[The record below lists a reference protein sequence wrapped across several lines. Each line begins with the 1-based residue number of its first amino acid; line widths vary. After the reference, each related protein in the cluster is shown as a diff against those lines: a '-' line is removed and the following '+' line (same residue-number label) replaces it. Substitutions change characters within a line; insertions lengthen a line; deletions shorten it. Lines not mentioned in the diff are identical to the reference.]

1 MTSGFGLLTDV
12 DWASLFKSFYEKIR
26 VTSMPKPIK
35 ILVERLFELDKKLYL
50 ITISVEGVEQ
60 EGNNRFEVWSW
71 INCGN

>member
-1 MTSGFGLLTDV
+1 
-12 DWASLFKSFYEKIR
+12 
-26 VTSMPKPIK
+26 MPKPIK